1 MLERSASLGRTRS
14 GGGGGRI
21 EDGWEKERDEGNS
34 SSHSIWTESFK
45 KCSCGVGTLLQRVG
59 DMDEGWRVV
68 GHCENL

>member
-45 KCSCGVGTLLQRVG
+45 NAPAVSGLCFKGVG

-68 GHCENL
+68 GHCEIL